1 MISKK
6 IEKEIN
12 EQINAEFWSAYF
24 YLSMSAYFISKNLPG
39 FANWMRVQYQEEIS
53 HALKFFN
60 YLNERGGRV
69 ILTPIKEVKSEWKDE
84 IEVFKDTLKHEQHVT
99 SLISNLINS
108 AIEESDG
115 KWKPSPGLI
124 YPLLGR
130 LLDEG
135 LIEETEDGKYQ
146 ITDEGKTISKDLEV
160 FNRNMKE
167 QIDTV
172 MKMANVGKF
181 MAMDV
186 LERVTILGNLLSSN
200 VSNMTNHEVEKYKKF
215 LKSELEKIKEMD
227 SKK

>member
-1 MISKK
+1 MFEQWAQRVGSAVPRGFSRYYILKQLQK
-6 IEKEIN
+6 MPHTGKEI
-12 EQINAEFWSAYF
+12 
-24 YLSMSAYFISKNLPG
+24 
-39 FANWMRVQYQEEIS
+39 
-53 HALKFFN
+53 
-60 YLNERGGRV
+60 
-69 ILTPIKEVKSEWKDE
+69 
-84 IEVFKDTLKHEQHVT
+84 
-99 SLISNLINS
+99 INS
-108 AIEESDG
+108 AIEDSDG

>member
-1 MISKK
+1 MFEQWAQRVGSAVPRGFSRYYILKQLQK
-6 IEKEIN
+6 MPHTGKEI
-12 EQINAEFWSAYF
+12 
-24 YLSMSAYFISKNLPG
+24 
-39 FANWMRVQYQEEIS
+39 
-53 HALKFFN
+53 
-60 YLNERGGRV
+60 
-69 ILTPIKEVKSEWKDE
+69 
-84 IEVFKDTLKHEQHVT
+84 
-99 SLISNLINS
+99 INS
-108 AIEESDG
+108 AVEDSDG

-160 FNRNMKE
+160 FNKNMKE

-181 MAMDV
+181 MVMDV

>member
-1 MISKK
+1 MFEQWAQRVGSAVPRGFSRYYILKQLQK
-6 IEKEIN
+6 MPHTGKEI
-12 EQINAEFWSAYF
+12 
-24 YLSMSAYFISKNLPG
+24 
-39 FANWMRVQYQEEIS
+39 
-53 HALKFFN
+53 
-60 YLNERGGRV
+60 
-69 ILTPIKEVKSEWKDE
+69 
-84 IEVFKDTLKHEQHVT
+84 
-99 SLISNLINS
+99 INS

-146 ITDEGKTISKDLEV
+146 ITDEGKTISKDLEI
-160 FNRNMKE
+160 FNKNMKE

-200 VSNMTNHEVEKYKKF
+200 VSSMTNHEIEKYKKF
-215 LKSELEKIKEMD
+215 LESELKKIKEMA

>member
-1 MISKK
+1 MFEQWAQRVGSAVPRGFSRYYILKQLQK
-6 IEKEIN
+6 MPHTGKEI
-12 EQINAEFWSAYF
+12 
-24 YLSMSAYFISKNLPG
+24 
-39 FANWMRVQYQEEIS
+39 
-53 HALKFFN
+53 
-60 YLNERGGRV
+60 
-69 ILTPIKEVKSEWKDE
+69 
-84 IEVFKDTLKHEQHVT
+84 
-99 SLISNLINS
+99 INS
-108 AIEESDG
+108 AVEESDG

-186 LERVTILGNLLSSN
+186 LERVAILGNLLSSN

>member
-1 MISKK
+1 MFEQWAQRVGSAVPRGFSRYYILKQLQK
-6 IEKEIN
+6 MPHTGKEI
-12 EQINAEFWSAYF
+12 
-24 YLSMSAYFISKNLPG
+24 
-39 FANWMRVQYQEEIS
+39 
-53 HALKFFN
+53 
-60 YLNERGGRV
+60 
-69 ILTPIKEVKSEWKDE
+69 
-84 IEVFKDTLKHEQHVT
+84 
-99 SLISNLINS
+99 INS
-108 AIEESDG
+108 AVEESDG

-146 ITDEGKTISKDLEV
+146 ITNEGKTISKDLEV

>member
-1 MISKK
+1 MFEQWAQRVGSAVPRGFSRYYILKQLQK
-6 IEKEIN
+6 MPHTGKEI
-12 EQINAEFWSAYF
+12 
-24 YLSMSAYFISKNLPG
+24 
-39 FANWMRVQYQEEIS
+39 
-53 HALKFFN
+53 
-60 YLNERGGRV
+60 
-69 ILTPIKEVKSEWKDE
+69 
-84 IEVFKDTLKHEQHVT
+84 
-99 SLISNLINS
+99 INS

-146 ITDEGKTISKDLEV
+146 ITEEGKTISKDLEI
-160 FNRNMKE
+160 FNKNMKE

-186 LERVTILGNLLSSN
+186 LERITILGNLLSSN
-200 VSNMTNHEVEKYKKF
+200 VSSMTNHEIEKYKKF
-215 LKSELEKIKEMD
+215 LESELKKVKEMA

>member
-1 MISKK
+1 MFEQWAQRVGSAIPRGFSRYYILKQLQK
-6 IEKEIN
+6 MPHTGKEI
-12 EQINAEFWSAYF
+12 
-24 YLSMSAYFISKNLPG
+24 
-39 FANWMRVQYQEEIS
+39 
-53 HALKFFN
+53 
-60 YLNERGGRV
+60 
-69 ILTPIKEVKSEWKDE
+69 
-84 IEVFKDTLKHEQHVT
+84 
-99 SLISNLINS
+99 INS
-108 AIEESDG
+108 AVEDSDG

-160 FNRNMKE
+160 FNKNMKE

-215 LKSELEKIKEMD
+215 LKSELEKIKKMD

>member
-1 MISKK
+1 MFEQWAQRVGSAIPRGFSRYYILKQLQK
-6 IEKEIN
+6 MPHTGKEI
-12 EQINAEFWSAYF
+12 
-24 YLSMSAYFISKNLPG
+24 
-39 FANWMRVQYQEEIS
+39 
-53 HALKFFN
+53 
-60 YLNERGGRV
+60 
-69 ILTPIKEVKSEWKDE
+69 
-84 IEVFKDTLKHEQHVT
+84 
-99 SLISNLINS
+99 INS

-135 LIEETEDGKYQ
+135 LIEETEDGKYK

-160 FNRNMKE
+160 FNKNMKE

-181 MAMDV
+181 MVMDV

-200 VSNMTNHEVEKYKKF
+200 VTSMTNHEIEKYTKF
-215 LKSELEKIKEMD
+215 LESELKKIREKD